1 MKNLFLILAVVGL
14 VSCDGFGGSTP
25 TSTTGVEKITADIQ
39 TRPDGTTVEQNNV
52 RRRLEE
58 DNRPGS
64 TKFIYCISAFSGE
77 VIFQSTA
84 KGKVTSSGK
93 RLSPYNVGQ
102 GSFNTGNMNPV
113 YSGQKIRIGND
124 THITSEVLQD
134 DGTYGSSIPYVF
146 WWDVNDVYHQ
156 HYITGGQ
163 IFIVRDQPMTVN
175 RVSIDLN
182 LNEVPQ

>member
-1 MKNLFLILAVVGL
+1 MKNVILSCL
-14 VSCDGFGGSTP
+14 VILGMTACDQGDINP
-25 TSTTGVEKITADIQ
+25 TATTGVTKATADVQ
-39 TRPDGTTVEQNNV
+39 TRPDGMTVEQANV
-52 RRRLEE
+52 KRRIES
-58 DNRPGS
+58 DNKPGS
-64 TKFIYCISAFSGE
+64 VKFVYCISTFSGE

-93 RLSPYNVGQ
+93 RLSPYSVASTDGQYVGSEHY
-102 GSFNTGNMNPV
+102 GEAV
-113 YSGQKIRIGND
+113 RIGGN
-124 THITSEVLQD
+124 TRRTTEVLQD

-182 LNEVPQ
+182 INAQTDGN